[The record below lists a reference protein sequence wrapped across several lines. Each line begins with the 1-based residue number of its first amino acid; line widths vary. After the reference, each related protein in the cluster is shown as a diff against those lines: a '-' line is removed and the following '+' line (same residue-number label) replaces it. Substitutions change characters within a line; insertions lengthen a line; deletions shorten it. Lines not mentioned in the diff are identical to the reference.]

1 MQDDLFSFLDGNPE
15 DINAE
20 PTETASAPQPRKR
33 KATTPQTVANGDHKS
48 ENEPEAGPSS
58 PKRPRVDAPNPIVLD
73 DFETE
78 AKREVAAS
86 AGLTGSSIESGTRLE
101 LRHQV
106 RHQVAVPPGYNY
118 IPISQHVPPAK
129 PDREYKF
136 ELDPFQRVSIYAIQ
150 RNESVLVSA
159 HTSAGKTVVAEYA
172 IAQCLNNKQRVIY
185 TSPIK
190 ALSNQKYRDMLA
202 EFGDVGLMTGDVTI
216 NPSASCLVMTTEILR
231 SMLYRGSEVMR
242 EVAWVIF
249 DEIHYMRDKERGV
262 VWEETIILLPHT
274 VRYVFLSAT
283 IPNAMQFAEWISK
296 SHEQPCHVVYTDFRP
311 TPLQNYMFPCGGEGI
326 YLVVNEKGEFREDN
340 FSKAMAKLQEG
351 QGEDPADSR
360 SGKGK
365 KGKSKK
371 GGTKGPSDIS
381 RLIKMIML
389 KNYNPVIVFAFAKR
403 ECEALALTLSKFE
416 FNSTE
421 EQELVGNIF
430 TNAIENLAAA
440 DRELPQISN
449 LLPLLRRG
457 IGIHHGGLLPILKEV
472 IEILF
477 QEGLI
482 KVLFATE
489 TFSIGL
495 NMPAKTVVF
504 TTTRKFDGREFRNLT
519 SGEYI
524 QMSGRAGRR
533 GLDDRG
539 VVIMMCDEK
548 LEPSAAI
555 NMVKGEADRLDSA
568 FHLGYNMVLNL
579 MKVEGISPEFM
590 LEKCFFQF
598 QSNAGVPKLEEELKR
613 EEEAK
618 GTTVIPDEALVAEYY
633 QYRQQ
638 LDQMKA
644 DFREVITHPTYS
656 LPFLQAG
663 RLVKVKYQKLD
674 FGWGVIINYQKRL
687 PPKNRPMPKPE
698 ELPPH
703 EQYIIDVLLNCAPGG
718 SVSKDRQIVSA
729 APNGVQPCPKGK
741 KGVPL
746 IVPVLLTTIEGIS
759 HLRIF
764 LPKDLRP
771 DGPRETVWK
780 SVLEIERRFPD
791 GIAMLDPV
799 ENLGIT
805 DDKFTAL
812 VSKIR
817 LMEDKMLQSPLH
829 KDPRLPELFEMYA
842 QREAAKERIRA
853 LKKRIQAT
861 RDILQMEELK
871 CRKRVL
877 RRLGFTDSSDIVDM
891 KGRVACEISSG
902 DELLL
907 TELIFNGAFNTLSP
921 EQCAALL
928 SCFVFADKSEQTTK
942 LKEEL
947 AAPLRSMQELA
958 KRIAK
963 VMKESKIEIDE
974 TDYVASFKVEL
985 MDAVVQWC
993 RGASFTD
1000 ICKLTDQFE
1009 GSVIR
1014 VFRRLGE
1021 LLRQMAQAA
1030 KVIGNNE
1037 LKEKFEKA
1045 SEMLERPDSVIFSM
1059 LNPQWAT
1066 TTTPIELLVSR
1077 ACDASLHEPNY
1088 ALHLEVA
1095 TFINEKKANN
1105 PRDAA
1110 MLIAR
1115 LACNRN
1121 PHVALLAL
1129 ALLDT
1134 LVQSCGYPFH
1144 LQISTKEFL
1153 NELTICTESRWR
1165 EDLTNIID
1173 MHRLLMHKGYRFRH
1187 VPRAAPTA
1195 SSSATAVA
1203 ANLKSAAELEAEDR
1217 EAQSAKLQELI
1228 RRGTPKD
1235 LLVAQEIMKSL
1246 AGADPTNQVDY
1257 RSQALSELERLETK
1271 VVLLGEMLDNANM
1284 AGGERTVTGDVYEQ
1298 VATILTA
1305 SRPKIQK
1312 WISDAEASEDDSEA
1326 LASYL
1331 QMNDQLNTVLSR
1343 YDAFKRGDF
1352 EAARNPVPSEYA
1364 AQAQAASSLIDFD
1377 DPPPATGATNEL
1389 ESLFGGLGS
1398 APPVVPASSPP
1409 PVNRATHPMP
1419 SQAQLGGSIVLP
1431 ATPTPGPAHTPI
1443 PHQSGSLGYFNPA
1456 STMRP
1461 QQPMYP
1467 GGTSIV
1473 PSHPNGAQQPGYT
1486 NGAGVVQQ
1494 PPAQTVGAPQ
1504 GKDPFAD
1511 LAGLF

>member
-1 MQDDLFSFLDGNPE
+1 MDLFSFLDGGPPP
-15 DINAE
+15 DDDVHVE
-20 PTETASAPQPRKR
+20 PSHEKRKR
-33 KATTPQTVANGDHKS
+33 KAPTPPQDTTQ
-48 ENEPEAGPSS
+48 PEAGPSS
-58 PKRPRVDAPNPIVLD
+58 PKRARLDAPDPVVLD

-86 AGLTGSSIESGTRLE
+86 AGLTGSTVETGSRLE

-106 RHQVAVPPGYNY
+106 RHQVAVPQGYNY

-231 SMLYRGSEVMR
+231 SMLYRGSEIMR

-274 VRYVFLSAT
+274 VHYVFLSAT

-311 TPLQNYMFPCGGEGI
+311 TPLQNYMFPAGGEGI

-340 FSKAMAKLQEG
+340 FGKAMAKLQESM
-351 QGEDPADSR
+351 GEDPADSKG
-360 SGKGK
+360 GKGR
-365 KGKSKK
+365 KGKTKK

-416 FNSTE
+416 FNTTD
-421 EQELVGNIF
+421 EQELVNNIF
-430 TNAIENLAAA
+430 TNAIENLSAA

-449 LLPLLRRG
+449 LLPLLKRG

-533 GLDDRG
+533 GLDERG

-568 FHLGYNMVLNL
+568 FHLGYNMILNL

-598 QSNAGVPKLEEELKR
+598 QSSTGVPKLEEEMKA
-613 EEEAK
+613 EEAIK
-618 GTTVIPDEALVAEYY
+618 AAMVIPDEALVEEYY
-633 QYRQQ
+633 GYRTQ
-638 LDQMKA
+638 LDQMSA
-644 DFREVITHPTYS
+644 DFREVVTHPTYS

-663 RLVKVKYQKLD
+663 RLVKVKYQKQN
-674 FGWGVIINYQKRL
+674 FGWGVIINFQKRL
-687 PPKNRPMPKPE
+687 PPKNRPLPTAE
-698 ELPPH
+698 EIPPH
-703 EQYIIDVLLNCAPGG
+703 EQYIVDVLLNCAPG
-718 SVSKDRQIVSA
+718 STSSKDKHAVKA
-729 APNGVQPCPKGK
+729 EPVGFQPCPPGQ
-741 KGVPL
+741 KGVP
-746 IVPVLLTTIEGIS
+746 IVVAVLLSTIEAIS

-764 LPKDLRP
+764 LPKDLRG
-771 DGPRETVWK
+771 DAARETVWK
-780 SVLEIERRFPD
+780 SVLEIQRRFPD
-791 GIAMLDPV
+791 GIALLDPV
-799 ENLGIT
+799 ENLGIK
-805 DDKFTAL
+805 DDKFTSL
-812 VSKIR
+812 VQKIA
-817 LMEDKMLQSPLH
+817 LMEKKMGQSPLH
-829 KDPRLPELFEMYA
+829 KDPRLPELFEKYA
-842 QREAAKERIRA
+842 EREAVKDRIRA
-853 LKKRIQAT
+853 LKRRIQAT
-861 RDILQMEELK
+861 RDVLQMEELK
-871 CRKRVL
+871 ARKRVL

-907 TELIFNGAFNTLSP
+907 TELIFNGAFNTLLP

-928 SCFVFADKSEQTTK
+928 SCFVFAEKSEQVTK

-947 AAPLRSMQELA
+947 AAPLRSMQEIA

-963 VMKESKIEIDE
+963 VSKESKIEIDE

-993 RGASFTD
+993 RGASFSD

-1037 LKEKFEKA
+1037 LKEKFEKS
-1045 SEMLERPDSVIFSM
+1045 SEMLERPNSVIF
-1059 LNPQWAT
+1059 
-1066 TTTPIELLVSR
+1066 
-1077 ACDASLHEPNY
+1077 C
-1088 ALHLEVA
+1088 
-1095 TFINEKKANN
+1095 
-1105 PRDAA
+1105 
-1110 MLIAR
+1110 
-1115 LACNRN
+1115 
-1121 PHVALLAL
+1121 
-1129 ALLDT
+1129 
-1134 LVQSCGYPFH
+1134 
-1144 LQISTKEFL
+1144 
-1153 NELTICTESRWR
+1153 
-1165 EDLTNIID
+1165 
-1173 MHRLLMHKGYRFRH
+1173 
-1187 VPRAAPTA
+1187 
-1195 SSSATAVA
+1195 
-1203 ANLKSAAELEAEDR
+1203 
-1217 EAQSAKLQELI
+1217 
-1228 RRGTPKD
+1228 
-1235 LLVAQEIMKSL
+1235 
-1246 AGADPTNQVDY
+1246 
-1257 RSQALSELERLETK
+1257 
-1271 VVLLGEMLDNANM
+1271 
-1284 AGGERTVTGDVYEQ
+1284 
-1298 VATILTA
+1298 
-1305 SRPKIQK
+1305 
-1312 WISDAEASEDDSEA
+1312 
-1326 LASYL
+1326 
-1331 QMNDQLNTVLSR
+1331 
-1343 YDAFKRGDF
+1343 
-1352 EAARNPVPSEYA
+1352 
-1364 AQAQAASSLIDFD
+1364 SSLY
-1377 DPPPATGATNEL
+1377 L
-1389 ESLFGGLGS
+1389 
-1398 APPVVPASSPP
+1398 
-1409 PVNRATHPMP
+1409 
-1419 SQAQLGGSIVLP
+1419 
-1431 ATPTPGPAHTPI
+1431 
-1443 PHQSGSLGYFNPA
+1443 
-1456 STMRP
+1456 
-1461 QQPMYP
+1461 
-1467 GGTSIV
+1467 
-1473 PSHPNGAQQPGYT
+1473 
-1486 NGAGVVQQ
+1486 
-1494 PPAQTVGAPQ
+1494 
-1504 GKDPFAD
+1504 
-1511 LAGLF
+1511 